1 MSAMAH
7 LFRLSPLVPMKH
19 ETLLLAG
26 MVFLAAA
33 IPTAREQR
41 VSLLPKLHS
50 GQTLTYLIHYR
61 ASKDV
66 KTESTFAVP
75 LAPTA
80 SQVDAARLLRVEILD
95 VQQIAGKPAIHARS
109 GFITPGSIE
118 TGPPG
123 EQKLDAGQSAAL
135 AAEIVE
141 FTVAPD
147 GSAEKITGLDALGT
161 DEQEIW
167 QEWLARFAAAWTFPA
182 QGAKIGDKWKADQL
196 EQAASPI
203 AALSWIRDSAYVR
216 NEVCR
221 LPQLSAK
228 GEISPSS
235 GPADTCAVI
244 LSTAKLIQKSSPKDA
259 TPEDFKL
266 HKLKTMGSAKGANEI
281 ITYISLTSG
290 LVVRAT
296 EEASQQM
303 DVVIAKADGSNRVH
317 YAVDA
322 KGNSEVLLVTEAPF
336 THP

>member
-1 MSAMAH
+1 
-7 LFRLSPLVPMKH
+7 MKH

-26 MVFLAAA
+26 MLFLAAA
-33 IPTAREQR
+33 IATARDER

-66 KTESTFAVP
+66 KTESTVAVP

-80 SQVDAARLLRVEILD
+80 SQVDAQRLLRVEILD

-109 GFITPGSIE
+109 KFITPGSPE
-118 TGPPG
+118 TRPPG
-123 EQKLDAGQSAAL
+123 EQKADAGQSAAP
-135 AAEIVE
+135 AAEVVE
-141 FTVAPD
+141 FTIAPD
-147 GSAEKITGLDALGT
+147 GYAEKITRSDALGT
-161 DEQEIW
+161 DEQQIW
-167 QEWLARFAAAWTFPA
+167 QEWLARFAAAWRFPA
-182 QGAKIGDKWKADQL
+182 QGAKIDDKWKADQL

-203 AALSWIRDSAYVR
+203 AALSWIRNSEYVR
-216 NEVCR
+216 NEACR
-221 LPQLSAK
+221 PPQVSAK

-235 GPADTCAVI
+235 GPADSCAVI

-259 TPEDFKL
+259 TPDEFKL
-266 HKLKTMGSAKGANEI
+266 HELKTMGSARGANEI
-281 ITYISLTSG
+281 ITYISLTTG

-303 DVVIAKADGSNRVH
+303 DVVIAKADGSNRVR

-322 KGNSEVLLVTEAPF
+322 RSNSEVLLVTETPLV
-336 THP
+336 HP